1 VYVVDEAGGQL
12 RQIPGR
18 TGFSDQIPSW
28 SRDGRSIY
36 FGSNRTGRYEI
47 WRAPAVGGD
56 AQQVTTTTCGSVPF
70 ESWDGQTLIYSR
82 VVEGVR
88 FLYGRP
94 VLGGPERQLVATAPY
109 WNYVPGP
116 DGLYF
121 VTTPEGQR
129 APFKSEVRLLDLAS
143 GNSRVIGSVRLASIS
158 PGLSV
163 HPDGKTVI
171 VSGIAEITQDLM
183 RIDNFRYGLD
193 VGGPEG
199 GPFIVLERRTVTPS
213 GSAPVADL
221 SDVPPISSRSS

>member
-1 VYVVDEAGGQL
+1 
-12 RQIPGR
+12 
-18 TGFSDQIPSW
+18 
-28 SRDGRSIY
+28 
-36 FGSNRTGRYEI
+36 
-47 WRAPAVGGD
+47 
-56 AQQVTTTTCGSVPF
+56 
-70 ESWDGQTLIYSR
+70 
-82 VVEGVR
+82 
-88 FLYGRP
+88 
-94 VLGGPERQLVATAPY
+94 
-109 WNYVPGP
+109 
-116 DGLYF
+116 
-121 VTTPEGQR
+121 
-129 APFKSEVRLLDLAS
+129 VRLLDLAS